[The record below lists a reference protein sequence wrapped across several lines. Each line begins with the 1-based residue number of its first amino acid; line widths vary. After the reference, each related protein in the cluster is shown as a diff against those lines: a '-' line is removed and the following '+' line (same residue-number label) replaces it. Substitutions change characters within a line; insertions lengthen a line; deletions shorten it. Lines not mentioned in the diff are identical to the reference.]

1 MPSCG
6 DPRCCRQTLPLNGTH
21 YCAVCD
27 VELHDICGSFYQDDI
42 KYKNIC
48 YRCETARACSNGSK
62 HPAAEQLMKQPAK
75 VSKQQ
80 TSNIASTCHTPLL
93 ATKVSKQQTSSSVAT
108 RFSSRL
114 AAKMLKQQT
123 ISSAITHHN
132 SSIAAV
138 AAANHSVL
146 KPSQLA
152 SEVSSSEEE
161 SHSVLKPSRLASE
174 VSSSEEESHSALKPS
189 RLANEASPSEEET
202 YPVLRPTQLSS
213 PSEENKPYDEKN
225 SNTFDSN
232 KIIDADGN
240 DDVIKQF
247 FEEFEMQQ
255 TIEEYL
261 REAEPG
267 QGEAVNNQK
276 KKGSLDI
283 ENASFRSTTNELDK
297 DETLLD
303 EELLSSK
310 EEDEYLD
317 ETELLNKIDEDKDGY
332 LPAETRNRLGVE
344 NAITRGKIPSEEKQC
359 NMRSEST
366 ISETNTSNDFN
377 SSCLDVGNVFLRPGD
392 IIEYAPCRECHIDK
406 RTSAYATVTEI
417 MYGDDDDSDGDDR
430 IEVKLDDFTTLYD
443 MSMLRRVGCMNNKGK
458 VEPSAS
464 EWKMVN
470 EFSLGK
476 QCLFP
481 KFKPVKKIRVL
492 GAPIADAISSLKHK
506 MMDFAQNEGI
516 PTDVFYE
523 KGTKSLQASK

>member
-6 DPRCCRQTLPLNGTH
+6 DPRCCRQALPLNGTH

-146 KPSQLA
+146 KPSRLASEVSSSEEESHSALKPSRLA

-161 SHSVLKPSRLASE
+161 SHSVLKPSRLANE

-276 KKGSLDI
+276 KKGRWIL
-283 ENASFRSTTNELDK
+283 K
-297 DETLLD
+297 
-303 EELLSSK
+303 
-310 EEDEYLD
+310 
-317 ETELLNKIDEDKDGY
+317 
-332 LPAETRNRLGVE
+332 
-344 NAITRGKIPSEEKQC
+344 
-359 NMRSEST
+359 MRHS
-366 ISETNTSNDFN
+366 DP
-377 SSCLDVGNVFLRPGD
+377 LR
-392 IIEYAPCRECHIDK
+392 
-406 RTSAYATVTEI
+406 
-417 MYGDDDDSDGDDR
+417 
-430 IEVKLDDFTTLYD
+430 
-443 MSMLRRVGCMNNKGK
+443 MN
-458 VEPSAS
+458 
-464 EWKMVN
+464 
-470 EFSLGK
+470 
-476 QCLFP
+476 
-481 KFKPVKKIRVL
+481 
-492 GAPIADAISSLKHK
+492 
-506 MMDFAQNEGI
+506 
-516 PTDVFYE
+516 
-523 KGTKSLQASK
+523 

>member
-6 DPRCCRQTLPLNGTH
+6 DPRCCRQALPLNGTH

-62 HPAAEQLMKQPAK
+62 HPAAEQLMKQTA
-75 VSKQQ
+75 
-80 TSNIASTCHTPLL
+80 
-93 ATKVSKQQTSSSVAT
+93 KVSKQQTSSSVAT

-146 KPSQLA
+146 KPSRLA
-152 SEVSSSEEE
+152 SEVSSSEEKNQ
-161 SHSVLKPSRLASE
+161 SVLKPSRLANE

-213 PSEENKPYDEKN
+213 PFEENKPYDEKN
-225 SNTFDSN
+225 SNIFDSN

-276 KKGSLDI
+276 KKGRWIL
-283 ENASFRSTTNELDK
+283 K
-297 DETLLD
+297 
-303 EELLSSK
+303 
-310 EEDEYLD
+310 
-317 ETELLNKIDEDKDGY
+317 
-332 LPAETRNRLGVE
+332 
-344 NAITRGKIPSEEKQC
+344 
-359 NMRSEST
+359 MRHS
-366 ISETNTSNDFN
+366 DP
-377 SSCLDVGNVFLRPGD
+377 LR
-392 IIEYAPCRECHIDK
+392 
-406 RTSAYATVTEI
+406 
-417 MYGDDDDSDGDDR
+417 
-430 IEVKLDDFTTLYD
+430 
-443 MSMLRRVGCMNNKGK
+443 MN
-458 VEPSAS
+458 
-464 EWKMVN
+464 
-470 EFSLGK
+470 
-476 QCLFP
+476 
-481 KFKPVKKIRVL
+481 
-492 GAPIADAISSLKHK
+492 
-506 MMDFAQNEGI
+506 
-516 PTDVFYE
+516 
-523 KGTKSLQASK
+523 

>member
-6 DPRCCRQTLPLNGTH
+6 DPRCCRQALPLNGTH

-146 KPSQLA
+146 KPS
-152 SEVSSSEEE
+152 
-161 SHSVLKPSRLASE
+161 RLASE

-267 QGEAVNNQK
+267 QGEAVNNRK
-276 KKGSLDI
+276 KKGRWIL
-283 ENASFRSTTNELDK
+283 K
-297 DETLLD
+297 
-303 EELLSSK
+303 
-310 EEDEYLD
+310 
-317 ETELLNKIDEDKDGY
+317 
-332 LPAETRNRLGVE
+332 
-344 NAITRGKIPSEEKQC
+344 
-359 NMRSEST
+359 MRHS
-366 ISETNTSNDFN
+366 DP
-377 SSCLDVGNVFLRPGD
+377 LR
-392 IIEYAPCRECHIDK
+392 
-406 RTSAYATVTEI
+406 
-417 MYGDDDDSDGDDR
+417 
-430 IEVKLDDFTTLYD
+430 
-443 MSMLRRVGCMNNKGK
+443 MN
-458 VEPSAS
+458 
-464 EWKMVN
+464 
-470 EFSLGK
+470 
-476 QCLFP
+476 
-481 KFKPVKKIRVL
+481 
-492 GAPIADAISSLKHK
+492 
-506 MMDFAQNEGI
+506 
-516 PTDVFYE
+516 
-523 KGTKSLQASK
+523 